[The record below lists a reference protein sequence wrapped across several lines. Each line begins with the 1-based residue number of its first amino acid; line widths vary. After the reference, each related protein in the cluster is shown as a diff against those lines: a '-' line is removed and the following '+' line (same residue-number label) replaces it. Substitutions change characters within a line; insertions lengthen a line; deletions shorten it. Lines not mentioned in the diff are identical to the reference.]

1 MLDAETRNIRSLL
14 DASLERVLFKRR
26 KMYVYLF
33 HKIFSDSFVAHKL
46 SRGKHTYTA
55 HLLHT
60 VSVGYRMYRN
70 RFVSFRSWLR
80 LFIFIFR
87 LFLWRFAGSE
97 YTTYNM
103 HVCLVWSECVC
114 VCVCLKYQT
123 HTRTKVIIRIFMAS
137 YSACVNFFFLL
148 HILFARIYKRS
159 PSSCVNYKEH
169 TVHFIAYN

>member
-80 LFIFIFR
+80 LFIFIFVYFCGD
-87 LFLWRFAGSE
+87 LLVQSTQHTICMCVWCGVSVF
-97 YTTYNM
+97 
-103 HVCLVWSECVC
+103 VC
-114 VCVCLKYQT
+114 
-123 HTRTKVIIRIFMAS
+123 AS
-137 YSACVNFFFLL
+137 A
-148 HILFARIYKRS
+148 
-159 PSSCVNYKEH
+159 
-169 TVHFIAYN
+169 